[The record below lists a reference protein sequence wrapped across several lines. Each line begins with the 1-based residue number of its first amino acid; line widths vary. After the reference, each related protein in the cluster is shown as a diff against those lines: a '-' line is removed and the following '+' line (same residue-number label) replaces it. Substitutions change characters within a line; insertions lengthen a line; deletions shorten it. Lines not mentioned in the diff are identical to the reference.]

1 MSLPRHLGWRDSGA
15 KNWQSSVGL
24 SAYSQS
30 CGGGS
35 VVLNQHWEEI
45 EIARRESQRPGF
57 QKKVQTMSSKVNKME
72 LRSGIK
78 DKCIRDVLKEYFGLD
93 KLRHLVMF

>member
-24 SAYSQS
+24 SASSQS

-93 KLRHLVMF
+93 KLRDLVMF